1 MNYTLTEILAAY
13 KDCGITFGQ
22 AMTMITANPPRG
34 LGYPW
39 QTATDYLN
47 STERNCGDP
56 ISRPPNG
63 VQNGVQNGA
72 QYVDSK
78 SSSAFNQI
86 PDDFFGFLVLLGG
99 LN

>member
-47 STERNCGDP
+47 STERNCGNFKP
-56 ISRPPNG
+56 ENGSPQPEASEASQIISEKS
-63 VQNGVQNGA
+63 
-72 QYVDSK
+72 QYPK
-78 SSSAFNQI
+78 I
-86 PDDFFGFLVLLGG
+86 PDNFFGFLLLVGG